1 MARRPTRDRAF
12 PGARSMS
19 FFRSILRTTLVE
31 AIRNRLLWLAVI
43 VIAAA
48 LGLAQFL
55 NQVAITE
62 SLEIQASLVAALL
75 RVAAVFMV
83 VTFVITSVV
92 RESNDKVTELI
103 LSQAVPRSAYFF
115 GRLAGFFVVA
125 MVLAL
130 LFGLPL
136 AFFAPPA
143 RLAPWTLSLACELL
157 VMVSVS
163 LFCVLSLTQV
173 LSAFAATSAFYLLSR
188 SMAAMQVIASAPI
201 GEHGIADQIV
211 ALIVNGIAIILPS
224 LDRMTQTSWLVE
236 AAPSSQ
242 VLGTLVLHSAL
253 YIVLIASAAL
263 FDLYRKNY

>member
-1 MARRPTRDRAF
+1 
-12 PGARSMS
+12 MS
-19 FFRSILRTTLVE
+19 FFQSILRTTLVE

-115 GRLAGFFVVA
+115 GRLAGVVAVAGFFVVA

-143 RLAPWTLSLACELL
+143 RLASWTLSLACELL

-188 SMAAMQVIASAPI
+188 SMAAMQLIASAPI

-211 ALIVNGIAIILPS
+211 ALIVNAIAIILPS

-242 VLGTLVLHSAL
+242 VLGALVLQSAL
-253 YIVLIASAAL
+253 YVVLIASAAL